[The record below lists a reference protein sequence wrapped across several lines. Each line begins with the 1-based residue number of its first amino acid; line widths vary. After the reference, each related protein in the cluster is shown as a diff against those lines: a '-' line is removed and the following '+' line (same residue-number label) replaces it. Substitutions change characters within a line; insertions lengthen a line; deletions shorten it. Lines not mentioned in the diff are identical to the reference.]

1 MITNDAVIFGIL
13 LIILG
18 FVFYTSS
25 LNNKFW
31 KRFYTFFPVLLVCY
45 FLPSLLNSSG
55 IIDSDNSK
63 LYYVA
68 SRYLLPCSLVLLTL
82 SVDLREISK
91 LGSKALIMFFAGTIG
106 ILLGGPISILMVK
119 YLFPSIVEIDLAS
132 LADGMTTIAGS
143 WIGGGANQAA
153 MMEVFNVD
161 SEIFS
166 KMVAVDIIC
175 ANLWLAILLIGV
187 NKNKFIDNKILRA
200 DSSAIEV
207 IKNRIESYNL
217 SISKIPEI
225 KDLIFIFSIG
235 FGVTGFSHLIGEKL
249 SYYIGTNY
257 PSLSSLS
264 LTSSFFWLVIIST
277 TLGVILSFTKIR
289 KLEGSGASK
298 IGSLFIYILVL
309 TIGLKMDLKAVF
321 TDPGLFLI
329 GFIWLGFHIL
339 VLLITAKLIKA
350 PFFYVAVGSQANVG
364 GAASAPVVASAFH
377 PSLAAVGVL
386 LAVFGYAVGTYAAWL
401 CGIIMKGLI

>member
-25 LNNKFW
+25 LNNKSW

-55 IIDSDNSK
+55 VIDSENSN

-82 SVDLREISK
+82 SVDLREIFK
-91 LGSKALIMFFAGTIG
+91 LGSKALIMFFSGTIG
-106 ILLGGPISILMVK
+106 ILLGGPISILIVK
-119 YLFPSIVEIDLAS
+119 YLFPSVVEIDLSS

-161 SEIFS
+161 SVIFS
-166 KMVAVDIIC
+166 KMVAVDILC

-187 NKNKFIDNKILRA
+187 NKNKYIDNKILRA

-235 FGVTGFSHLIGEKL
+235 FGVTGFSHWIGEKL
-249 SYYIGTNY
+249 SHYISINY

-264 LTSSFFWLVIIST
+264 LTSNFFWLVIIST

-321 TDPGLFLI
+321 SDPGLFLI
-329 GFIWLGFHIL
+329 GFIWLGFHVL

>member
-25 LNNKFW
+25 LNNKLW

-82 SVDLREISK
+82 SVDLREILK

-106 ILLGGPISILMVK
+106 ILLGGPISILVVK

-143 WIGGGANQAA
+143 WIGGSANQTA

-225 KDLIFIFSIG
+225 KDLIFIFSI
-235 FGVTGFSHLIGEKL
+235 
-249 SYYIGTNY
+249 
-257 PSLSSLS
+257 
-264 LTSSFFWLVIIST
+264 
-277 TLGVILSFTKIR
+277 
-289 KLEGSGASK
+289 
-298 IGSLFIYILVL
+298 
-309 TIGLKMDLKAVF
+309 
-321 TDPGLFLI
+321 
-329 GFIWLGFHIL
+329 
-339 VLLITAKLIKA
+339 
-350 PFFYVAVGSQANVG
+350 
-364 GAASAPVVASAFH
+364 
-377 PSLAAVGVL
+377 
-386 LAVFGYAVGTYAAWL
+386 
-401 CGIIMKGLI
+401 

>member
-13 LIILG
+13 LTILG

-25 LNNKFW
+25 LNNKMW
-31 KRFYTFFPVLLVCY
+31 KKFYTFFPVLLVCY

-55 IIDSDNSK
+55 VIDSENSN

-82 SVDLREISK
+82 SVDLREIFK
-91 LGSKALIMFFAGTIG
+91 LGSKALIMFFSGTIG
-106 ILLGGPISILMVK
+106 ILLGGPISILIVK
-119 YLFPSIVEIDLAS
+119 YLFPSVVEIDLSS

-161 SEIFS
+161 SVIFS
-166 KMVAVDIIC
+166 KMVAVDILC

-187 NKNKFIDNKILRA
+187 NKNKYIDDKILRA

-235 FGVTGFSHLIGEKL
+235 FGITGFSHWIGEKL
-249 SYYIGTNY
+249 SHYISINY

-321 TDPGLFLI
+321 SDPGLFLI
-329 GFIWLGFHIL
+329 GFIWLGFHVL